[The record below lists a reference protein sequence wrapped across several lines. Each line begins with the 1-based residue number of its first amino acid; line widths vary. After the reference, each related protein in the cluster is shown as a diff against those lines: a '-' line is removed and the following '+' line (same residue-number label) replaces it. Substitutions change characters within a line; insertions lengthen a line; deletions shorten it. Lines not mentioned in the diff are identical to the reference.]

1 MPADPHHPPVTLLG
15 PQRDPVLD
23 QVLGSLGLHGRIALI
38 NAGWRERE
46 PDDELLAT
54 LAGGDTVNLRL
65 WHRMQEVW
73 EADPEFAEADQRR
86 RAVLEEMQELYLLG
100 LDHVV
105 RAIAALH
112 QHTPRTHAVREQAIA
127 DAEEIMRD
135 MDQRHLDRV
144 AEVHQ
149 RFWARWRPHERPAV
163 AAARA
168 AVSREL
174 AGAQAVV
181 ITGGHVG
188 VLVGALHLFNVAPQI
203 RVPVIAWGAGA
214 MALTERV
221 VLFHDRAAHGP
232 TAAEVFSAGV
242 GLVRGVVA
250 LPDAR
255 SRLDLD
261 NRTRMATLARRF
273 APAACL
279 VLDAGTRVDL
289 GPDGALP
296 EDAPVLRPDGTVRP
310 GGPV

>member
-1 MPADPHHPPVTLLG
+1 MPAEPARPPVTLLG
-15 PQRDPVLD
+15 PQRDPELDRVLE
-23 QVLGSLGLHGRIALI
+23 SLDLHGRIALV

-46 PDDELLAT
+46 PDDELLSS

-105 RAIAALH
+105 GAITALH
-112 QHTPRTHAVREQAIA
+112 QHTPRAHAVREQAIA
-127 DAEEIMRD
+127 DAEEIMQD
-135 MDQRHLDRV
+135 MDRRHLERV
-144 AEVHQ
+144 SEVHQ
-149 RFWARWRPHERPAV
+149 RFWQRWKPHERPAV
-163 AAARA
+163 AGARE

-174 AGAQAVV
+174 AEAHAVV
-181 ITGGHVG
+181 MTGGHVG
-188 VLVGALHLFNVAPQI
+188 ILVGALHLFNVAPQI

-214 MALTERV
+214 MALTDRV

-232 TAAEVFSAGV
+232 TATELFSSGV
-242 GLVRGVVA
+242 GLVRDVVA

-261 NRTRMATLARRF
+261 NRPRMATLARRF
-273 APAACL
+273 APATCL
-279 VLDAGTRVDL
+279 VLDRGARVHVT
-289 GPDGALP
+289 PDGSLP
-296 EDAPVLRPDGTVRP
+296 EDAPVLRPDGTIRE
-310 GGPV
+310 GAPV